1 MLESTIE
8 LAENKL
14 IVLYIIEKVNYP
26 ISNTQLSEIVLE
38 NNLMNYFVFQ
48 QYLTELISSK
58 FILEKSE
65 DNKPLLLISDKG
77 SRVLNLFNQ
86 RISSFKINIID
97 DYLKKHM
104 AQIKKERTIHGDY
117 TITEDNTF
125 LVELKALEGSYTII
139 DLKLSVAT
147 KKQAQDLCNKW
158 NNNSSE
164 LYNKILKILID

>member
-77 SRVLNLFNQ
+77 SRVLNLFN
-86 RISSFKINIID
+86 
-97 DYLKKHM
+97 
-104 AQIKKERTIHGDY
+104 
-117 TITEDNTF
+117 
-125 LVELKALEGSYTII
+125 
-139 DLKLSVAT
+139 
-147 KKQAQDLCNKW
+147 
-158 NNNSSE
+158 
-164 LYNKILKILID
+164 